1 LDDDGSIQERREILR
16 APEPPDVAIVHL
28 EEEATRVAAKT
39 AMETQGCSRHGHCA
53 GGWPLWAAPAEEE
66 SMTKVLQHRRFESL
80 IAFFLCSSKW
90 LKGRFSMIADYL
102 TTFDFNMPLI
112 DAVND
117 SDLTGVRSEL
127 AALALGEGLDSGY
140 YEAQE
145 LAEAFLDA
153 AREANAEI
161 TDPNSPARN
170 RLVEIHDHGSSYQR
184 RLFDKVAPLPLADA
198 ASDLVWL
205 AALMR
210 DRADMYRPVE
220 AARQST
226 R

>member
-1 LDDDGSIQERREILR
+1 
-16 APEPPDVAIVHL
+16 
-28 EEEATRVAAKT
+28 
-39 AMETQGCSRHGHCA
+39 
-53 GGWPLWAAPAEEE
+53 
-66 SMTKVLQHRRFESL
+66 
-80 IAFFLCSSKW
+80 
-90 LKGRFSMIADYL
+90 MIADYL
-102 TTFDFNMPLI
+102 ATFDFNLPLI

-117 SDLTGVRSEL
+117 PDLTGVRSEI
-127 AALALGEGLDSGY
+127 AALALGIGLDSGY

-170 RLVEIHDHGSSYQR
+170 RLAEILDRGSTYQR
-184 RLFDKVAPLPLADA
+184 CLFDKVATLPLADA

-205 AALMR
+205 AGLMR

-220 AARQST
+220 AARLST

>member
-1 LDDDGSIQERREILR
+1 
-16 APEPPDVAIVHL
+16 
-28 EEEATRVAAKT
+28 
-39 AMETQGCSRHGHCA
+39 
-53 GGWPLWAAPAEEE
+53 
-66 SMTKVLQHRRFESL
+66 
-80 IAFFLCSSKW
+80 
-90 LKGRFSMIADYL
+90 MIEDYL
-102 TTFDFNMPLI
+102 ATFDFNMPII

-117 SDLTGVRSEL
+117 PDLAGARSEL

-161 TDPNSPARN
+161 TDPGSPARE
-170 RLVEIHDHGSSYQR
+170 RLSDILDRGSPYQR
-184 RLFDKVAPLPLADA
+184 RLFDKVATLPFADA

-210 DRADMYRPVE
+210 GRADMYRPVE
-220 AARQST
+220 AARRST